1 MTPIAKSWKI
11 FPKTGWSLRGFVGK
25 IFQAFFKISDIGSW
39 VRSISGP
46 RIKKRINM
54 SKQTCTKYTKRK
66 INVMA
71 VFIIFSFIC
80 SLEWA
85 PDVGSNVRFK
95 TNKPVIYLLFTQ
107 STSLNSNSRSFINF
121 GPSYGTLRE
130 ILYIGV
136 QFGNRFKV

>member
-1 MTPIAKSWKI
+1 
-11 FPKTGWSLRGFVGK
+11 
-25 IFQAFFKISDIGSW
+25 
-39 VRSISGP
+39 
-46 RIKKRINM
+46 
-54 SKQTCTKYTKRK
+54 
-66 INVMA
+66 MA

-136 QFGNRFKV
+136 CRTVWQQVQGLIQLESEQT

>member
-1 MTPIAKSWKI
+1 
-11 FPKTGWSLRGFVGK
+11 
-25 IFQAFFKISDIGSW
+25 
-39 VRSISGP
+39 
-46 RIKKRINM
+46 
-54 SKQTCTKYTKRK
+54 
-66 INVMA
+66 MA

-136 QFGNRFKV
+136 YRTVWQQVQGLIQLESEQTLWFFSLVGPTFIGYRPYDMVRIIRLWCRLFKMDQLSAKQWLF